1 MATIATVSGNSSGA
15 TDITKTT
22 LTGTDDLLFKAGT
35 SQRLVIENTGSG
47 TPTIN
52 IDGDLA
58 TTVNCPGLG
67 DPIDVTGG
75 FDITLSASGSAG
87 DTRIIPLHTIA
98 SYLPATGNLP
108 AVTGGTADVTAYI
121 IEN

>member
-1 MATIATVSGNSSGA
+1 MATIDIVSGNSSGA

-22 LTGTDDLLFKAGT
+22 LTGADDFLFKAGT
-35 SQRLVIENTGSG
+35 SQRLVLENTGSG
-47 TPTIN
+47 TPTIV

-58 TTVNCPGLG
+58 SNINCPGLG
-67 DPIDVTGG
+67 DPVDVSGG
-75 FDITLSASGSAG
+75 FSISLAAEGSAG
-87 DTRIIPLHTIA
+87 DAQIIPLHTIA
-98 SYLPATGNLP
+98 AYLPATGNMP